1 MFVYRDYFFQQR
13 PNGRRR
19 WTKGEKNQYRAA
31 GSKFAK
37 YLSRLCTMRA
47 WLRTYFDQK
56 FMKRGTVYLPLQF
69 ERGNMQ
75 RI

>member
-1 MFVYRDYFFQQR
+1 MIIFFNEDQTVVDIER
-13 PNGRRR
+13 
-19 WTKGEKNQYRAA
+19 KAKKNQYRAA

-56 FMKRGTVYLPLQF
+56 FMKRCTVYLPLQF
-69 ERGNMQ
+69 ERGNIL